1 MSSLSSPPCA
11 HRDLLTGTQWLYD
24 GNEFWSY
31 DDPAVM
37 LQKAAYIR
45 LKGLGGS
52 MLWSIDQDDNKAS
65 LTTALYSILR

>member
-1 MSSLSSPPCA
+1 MTKPGKR
-11 HRDLLTGTQWLYD
+11 HRDLLTGTLWMYD

-45 LKGLGGS
+45 LKGLGGA
-52 MLWSIDQDDNKAS
+52 MLWSIDQDDSRAS
-65 LTTALYSILR
+65 LTTALHKVLR